1 MNKISTKLRQKQTAI
16 PKQILQS
23 RFLEMSVADIEEE
36 LQDEIEK
43 NPVLVEKD
51 LEDFREKSQGTSQLD
66 NQENYD
72 LFLANIAEDIDIV
85 GSLIQQVEESE
96 MSNRDKEIAKQ
107 IIFNVDESGFLDIEP
122 ELIADNCNADLSEV
136 ENMINVV
143 KTLNPI
149 GVGCK
154 DVQEYLL
161 LQINKDDSLATKIIM
176 EHFEDFLQQNFS
188 TIKSQLNCSDSEFDE
203 ALDMIS
209 SKNFSPIISHNESDY
224 VIPDLII
231 RLKDEK
237 WIILVNDK
245 NLSKFK
251 IANDYLDEAMM
262 QKFSNKEK
270 KFMNDHIDNAQ
281 NLLDAIGFRSTT
293 LKEVMKEIIFLQDNY
308 LSGSQNY
315 PNPLRLEDIAKKL
328 EMDISTISRAV
339 KDKYVDTPIGVISL
353 KSFFS
358 SKVIKDSGEVIG
370 KEELKDIIRELI
382 DAEDK
387 TSPLSDLE
395 ISNLLKDQNIS
406 IARRTV
412 AKYRESM
419 NILNV
424 KRRKKSER

>member
-23 RFLEMSVADIEEE
+23 RFLEMSLSDIEEE
-36 LQDEIEK
+36 LQSEIEK
-43 NPVLVEKD
+43 NPVLVEKN
-51 LEDFREKSQGTSQLD
+51 LEDFREKSSDTSQFD

-72 LFLANIAEDIDIV
+72 LFLANVAEDIDVV
-85 GSLIQQVEESE
+85 GNLIKQIEESE
-96 MSNRDKEIAKQ
+96 MDNRDKEIAKQ
-107 IIFNVDESGFLDIEP
+107 VIFNVDEGGFLDIEP

-136 ENMINVV
+136 ENMINLV

-161 LQINKDDSLATKIIM
+161 LQINENDSFAKKIIM
-176 EHFEDFLQQNFS
+176 EHFDDFLQQDFS
-188 TIKSQLNCSDSEFDE
+188 KIKSNFNCSDSEFDE
-203 ALDMIS
+203 ALDIIS
-209 SKNFSPIISHNESDY
+209 SKNFSPIINYDESDY

-262 QKFSNKEK
+262 QKFSDKEK

-281 NLLDAIGFRSTT
+281 NLLDAIVFRSTT
-293 LKEVMKEIIFLQDNY
+293 IKDVMKEIIALQNDY
-308 LSGSQNY
+308 LSGNQEY
-315 PNPLRLEDIAKKL
+315 PNPLRLEDIAQKL
-328 EMDISTISRAV
+328 EMDISTISRTI
-339 KDKYVDTPIGVISL
+339 KDKYVDTPLGVISL
-353 KSFFS
+353 KTFFS
-358 SKVIKDSGEVIG
+358 SKVVKDSGEVIG
-370 KEELKDIIRELI
+370 KKELEDIIRNLI
-382 DAEDK
+382 DSEDK
-387 TSPLSDLE
+387 DSPLSDLE
-395 ISNLLKDQNIS
+395 IANLLKEQNIS

-419 NILNV
+419 HIPSV
-424 KRRKKSER
+424 KRRKK

>member
-188 TIKSQLNCSDSEFDE
+188 KIKSQLNCSDSEFDE

-270 KFMNDHIDNAQ
+270 KFMNTHIDNAQ
-281 NLLDAIGFRSTT
+281 NLLDAILFRSTT
-293 LKEVMKEIIFLQDNY
+293 LKDVMNEIIVLQNDY
-308 LSGSQNY
+308 LSGIQEY

>member
-251 IANDYLDEAMM
+251 IANDYLDEAMI

-270 KFMNDHIDNAQ
+270 KFMNTHIDNAQ
-281 NLLDAIGFRSTT
+281 NLLDAILFRSTT
-293 LKEVMKEIIFLQDNY
+293 LKDVMNEIIVLQNDY
-308 LSGSQNY
+308 LSGIQEY

>member
-72 LFLANIAEDIDIV
+72 LFLANIAEYIDIV

-270 KFMNDHIDNAQ
+270 KFMNTHIDNAQ
-281 NLLDAIGFRSTT
+281 NLLDASLFRSTT
-293 LKEVMKEIIFLQDNY
+293 LKDVMNEIIVLQNDY
-308 LSGSQNY
+308 LSGIQEY

-419 NILNV
+419 NIPNV
-424 KRRKKSER
+424 KRRKQSEH

>member
-66 NQENYD
+66 NQEYYD

-270 KFMNDHIDNAQ
+270 KFMNTHIDNAQ
-281 NLLDAIGFRSTT
+281 NLLDAILFRSTT
-293 LKEVMKEIIFLQDNY
+293 LKDVMNEIIVLQNDY
-308 LSGSQNY
+308 LSGIQEY

>member
-1 MNKISTKLRQKQTAI
+1 MYNLSGK
-16 PKQILQS
+16 
-23 RFLEMSVADIEEE
+23 
-36 LQDEIEK
+36 
-43 NPVLVEKD
+43 
-51 LEDFREKSQGTSQLD
+51 
-66 NQENYD
+66 
-72 LFLANIAEDIDIV
+72 
-85 GSLIQQVEESE
+85 ESE

-270 KFMNDHIDNAQ
+270 KFMNTHIDNAQ
-281 NLLDAIGFRSTT
+281 NLLDAFLFRSTT
-293 LKEVMKEIIFLQDNY
+293 LKDVMNEIIVLQNDY
-308 LSGSQNY
+308 LSGIQEY

>member
-270 KFMNDHIDNAQ
+270 KFMNTHIDNAQ
-281 NLLDAIGFRSTT
+281 NLLDAILFRSTT
-293 LKEVMKEIIFLQDNY
+293 LKDVMNEIIVLQNDY
-308 LSGSQNY
+308 LSGIQEY

-395 ISNLLKDQNIS
+395 ISNLLKNQNIS

>member
-270 KFMNDHIDNAQ
+270 KFMNTHIDNAQ
-281 NLLDAIGFRSTT
+281 NLLDAIIFRSTT
-293 LKEVMKEIIFLQDNY
+293 LKDVMNEIIVLQNDY
-308 LSGSQNY
+308 LSGIQEY

>member
-270 KFMNDHIDNAQ
+270 KFMNTHIDNAQ
-281 NLLDAIGFRSTT
+281 NLLDAILFRSTT
-293 LKEVMKEIIFLQDNY
+293 LKDVMNKIIVRNSNY
-308 LSGSQNY
+308 
-315 PNPLRLEDIAKKL
+315 
-328 EMDISTISRAV
+328 EM
-339 KDKYVDTPIGVISL
+339 
-353 KSFFS
+353 
-358 SKVIKDSGEVIG
+358 
-370 KEELKDIIRELI
+370 
-382 DAEDK
+382 
-387 TSPLSDLE
+387 
-395 ISNLLKDQNIS
+395 
-406 IARRTV
+406 
-412 AKYRESM
+412 
-419 NILNV
+419 
-424 KRRKKSER
+424 

>member
-154 DVQEYLL
+154 DIQEYLL

-188 TIKSQLNCSDSEFDE
+188 KIKSQLNCSDSEFDE

-270 KFMNDHIDNAQ
+270 KFMNTHIDNAQ
-281 NLLDAIGFRSTT
+281 NLLDAILFRSTT
-293 LKEVMKEIIFLQDNY
+293 LKDVMNEIIVLQNDY
-308 LSGSQNY
+308 LSGIQEY

>member
-23 RFLEMSVADIEEE
+23 RFLEMSLSDIEEE
-36 LQDEIEK
+36 LQSEIEK
-43 NPVLVEKD
+43 NPVLVEKN
-51 LEDFREKSQGTSQLD
+51 LEDFREKSSDTSQFD

-72 LFLANIAEDIDIV
+72 LFLANVAEDIDVV
-85 GSLIQQVEESE
+85 GNLIKQIEESE
-96 MSNRDKEIAKQ
+96 MDNRDKEIAKQ
-107 IIFNVDESGFLDIEP
+107 VIFNVDEGGFLDIEP

-136 ENMINVV
+136 ENMINLV

-161 LQINKDDSLATKIIM
+161 LQINENDSFAKKIIM
-176 EHFEDFLQQNFS
+176 EHFDDFLQQDFS
-188 TIKSQLNCSDSEFDE
+188 KIKSHLNCSDSEFDK
-203 ALDMIS
+203 ALNIIS
-209 SKNFSPIISHNESDY
+209 SKNFSPIINYDESDY
-224 VIPDLII
+224 IIPDLII

-262 QKFSNKEK
+262 QKFSDKEK

-281 NLLDAIGFRSTT
+281 NLLDAIVFRSTT
-293 LKEVMKEIIFLQDNY
+293 IKDVMKEIIALQNDY
-308 LSGSQNY
+308 LSGNQEY
-315 PNPLRLEDIAKKL
+315 PNPLRLEDIAQKL
-328 EMDISTISRAV
+328 EMDISTVSRTI
-339 KDKYVDTPIGVISL
+339 KDKYVDTPLGVISL
-353 KSFFS
+353 KTFFS
-358 SKVIKDSGEVIG
+358 SKVVKDSGEVIG
-370 KEELKDIIRELI
+370 KKELEDIIRNLI
-382 DAEDK
+382 DSEDK
-387 TSPLSDLE
+387 DSPLSDLE
-395 ISNLLKDQNIS
+395 IANLLKEQNIS

-419 NILNV
+419 HIPSV
-424 KRRKKSER
+424 KRRKK

>member
-270 KFMNDHIDNAQ
+270 KFMNTHIDNAQ
-281 NLLDAIGFRSTT
+281 NLLDAILFRSTT
-293 LKEVMKEIIFLQDNY
+293 LKDVMNEIIVLQNDY
-308 LSGSQNY
+308 LSGIQEY

-382 DAEDK
+382 DAEHK

>member
-23 RFLEMSVADIEEE
+23 RFLEMSLSDIEEE
-36 LQDEIEK
+36 LQSEIEK

-51 LEDFREKSQGTSQLD
+51 LEDFREKSSDMSQFD
-66 NQENYD
+66 NQQNYD
-72 LFLANIAEDIDIV
+72 LFLANVAEDIDIV
-85 GSLIQQVEESE
+85 GNLINQIEESE
-96 MSNRDKEIAKQ
+96 MDNRDKEIAKQ
-107 IIFNVDESGFLDIEP
+107 VIFNVDESGFLDIEP

-136 ENMINVV
+136 ENMINLV

-161 LQINKDDSLATKIIM
+161 LQINENDSFAKKIIM
-176 EHFEDFLQQNFS
+176 EHFDDFLQQDFS
-188 TIKSQLNCSDSEFDE
+188 KIKSHLNCSDSEFDK

-209 SKNFSPIISHNESDY
+209 SKNFSPIINYDESDY

-262 QKFSNKEK
+262 QKFSDKEK

-281 NLLDAIGFRSTT
+281 NLLDAIAFRSTT
-293 LKEVMKEIIFLQDNY
+293 IKDVMKEIIALQNDY
-308 LSGSQNY
+308 LSGNKEY
-315 PNPLRLEDIAKKL
+315 PNPLRLEDIAEKL
-328 EMDISTISRAV
+328 EMDISTISRTI
-339 KDKYVDTPIGVISL
+339 KDKYVDTPLGVISL
-353 KSFFS
+353 KTFFS
-358 SKVIKDSGEVIG
+358 SKVVKDSGEIIG
-370 KEELKDIIRELI
+370 KKELEDIIRNLI
-382 DAEDK
+382 DSEDK
-387 TSPLSDLE
+387 ESPLSDLE
-395 ISNLLKDQNIS
+395 IANLLKDQNIS

-419 NILNV
+419 HIPSV
-424 KRRKKSER
+424 KRRS